1 MLQHHQRYHLVWQWQ
16 ISVSS
21 WLSVKPN
28 RGSLTS
34 SRFAASPQAWVTDL
48 RESTLFLASLNGGS
62 NPSIVKSVIQAKNWG
77 SNPSIVKGV
86 IQAQIL
92 ELLLTFTSFFCICTR
107 LSPRV
112 SRISIS
118 GNLRTYCVARKS
130 IFKTSYFGE
139 SRLFTCANWWLGKS
153 TT

>member
-48 RESTLFLASLNGGS
+48 RESTIFLASLNGGS

-77 SNPSIVKGV
+77 SNPEGRNSSPDIGAVTHFHQLFFAYAHGYLQGLAEYQYPVATGPTVWRENLILKLPTSVKV
-86 IQAQIL
+86 V
-92 ELLLTFTSFFCICTR
+92 C
-107 LSPRV
+107 
-112 SRISIS
+112 
-118 GNLRTYCVARKS
+118 
-130 IFKTSYFGE
+130 SYVPIGG
-139 SRLFTCANWWLGKS
+139 WG
-153 TT
+153 